1 MSWLGKLFWVVLAI
15 LTFCFAVL
23 AVNQDT
29 ISLRFVTLQTPEVS
43 VFWWLLTA
51 FALGLALGAI
61 GIAWSTAR
69 LSLRNR
75 RLHKRLGQ
83 AEEALSRHA
92 AEE

>member
-23 AVNQDT
+23 AVNQEA
-29 ISLRFVTLQTPEVS
+29 ISLRFVTWQTPAVS
-43 VFWWLLTA
+43 VFWWLLIA
-51 FALGLALGAI
+51 FAMGLSLGAI

-75 RLHKRLGQ
+75 RLNKRLGQ
-83 AEEALSRHA
+83 AEQALSRHA
-92 AEE
+92 VED